1 MNVLTFSTSTQRQVT
16 TSGTLAVTPPNKC
29 HVSGCRREP
38 AASAASYHNDNAGQG
53 GRKFTFLQPHFL
65 ITTSRLACKTS
76 TNDIRWN

>member
-53 GRKFTFLQPHFL
+53 GRNFTFLQQHFL
-65 ITTSRLACKTS
+65 ITPSRLACKTC